1 MFIISSCERMH
12 FMVKKWKHFSI
23 ISMRFILHSFNS
35 NNSIRM
41 VDHCKIWRFR
51 NEFISILSKRR
62 KNNAMSYKKKWYA
75 SDKLKH
81 NLLYLYGSNIE
92 IGKLLRCKWQSFYL
106 SSSFKVTINVWICDI
121 KRIVLQITFSF

>member
-23 ISMRFILHSFNS
+23 ISMRFIHSIQIIPFEWWIIVKSDDFVMNS
-35 NNSIRM
+35 LAL
-41 VDHCKIWRFR
+41 FR
-51 NEFISILSKRR
+51 IEGRIMRWAI
-62 KNNAMSYKKKWYA
+62 KKWYA

-92 IGKLLRCKWQSFYL
+92 IGKLLRCIWPSFYL
-106 SSSFKVTINVWICDI
+106 SSSFKVTIKVWICDI